1 MSVYVC
7 VRTHKGNLPTER
19 SKVSE
24 ECQCASQVT
33 AYFQP
38 DIYSLPTSRH
48 LCTKKTK
55 KNSLYS
61 GHQWEKRPKVTTK
74 SSRGKG
80 RRADWRK
87 WLMIRLKQTE
97 TRRGLKPHMSAF
109 GMLWRRSKQYLM
121 AGTEL
126 TAQYFKHWAFSQ
138 STAKQYSPSS
148 FPPTSHLPCYPLP
161 IPLRTPL
168 SSPGR
173 DTKGPVRQSNQE
185 LPWMAEACISPSI
198 PGYISRQKFI

>member
-38 DIYSLPTSRH
+38 DIYSLPTSLH
-48 LCTKKTK
+48 LCTKKKQKT
-55 KNSLYS
+55 SLYS

-97 TRRGLKPHMSAF
+97 TWRGLKPHMSAF
-109 GMLWRRSKQYLM
+109 GMLWRRSKIFNGGNRINCTIFQTLSIF
-121 AGTEL
+121 TEYCQ
-126 TAQYFKHWAFSQ
+126 TI
-138 STAKQYSPSS
+138 
-148 FPPTSHLPCYPLP
+148 FPLILPPH
-161 IPLRTPL
+161 L
-168 SSPGR
+168 SSSLLSPAHPSPHSFVLTRTGHKR
-173 DTKGPVRQSNQE
+173 SS
-185 LPWMAEACISPSI
+185 EAV
-198 PGYISRQKFI
+198 